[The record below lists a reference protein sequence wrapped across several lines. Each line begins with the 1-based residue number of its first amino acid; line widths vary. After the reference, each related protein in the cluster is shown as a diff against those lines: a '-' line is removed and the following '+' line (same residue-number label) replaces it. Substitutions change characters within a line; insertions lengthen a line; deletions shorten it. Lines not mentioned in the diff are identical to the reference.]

1 MLYLRKIIS
10 TISDYKQLKIND
22 MKKIALFLLFAI
34 IAAIAPLTLFAQNG
48 VHNGHRY
55 VDLGLPSGTKWSDCN
70 VGAKAKTNYG
80 YYYAWGETTRK
91 TNYSWS
97 TYKYGKN
104 YDKLTKYTDSYCGKN
119 GFADN
124 KNELDFSD
132 DVAQKLWGGKWR
144 IPSEEQFEELINY
157 TKQRWTRVNGVKG
170 LFFIGKNGNSIF
182 LPAAGCREGNSLCCS
197 NSVGHYWSRTL
208 DVNISCK
215 AEQLEFYSDDIVFV
229 RSDHDVADYFRSHGR
244 PIRPVYDKN
253 TPVESASKLKVSGT
267 DNGHG
272 YVDLGLPSGT
282 KWADRNVGASSPTQ
296 YGNYYAW
303 GETTTKSN
311 YDWDTYK
318 YGKLKFYERVIV
330 DSAVERKYELT
341 KYCTD
346 LDYGKNGF
354 KDNKKELD
362 FADDVA
368 HALWGGKWGIPSEEQ
383 FDELIEYTKHKW
395 VSINDKWGY
404 LFTGRNGN
412 SIFLPAA
419 GYRYDTSL
427 NYAGSYGFYW
437 SRTLYADYPVNAYY
451 LSFGS
456 GYVYVDYGGYGDNRC
471 YGHTV
476 RPVCP

>member
-1 MLYLRKIIS
+1 MLYLPNTIS

-55 VDLGLPSGTKWSDCN
+55 VDLGLPSGTKWADCN
-70 VGAKAKTNYG
+70 IGAKTKTNYG
-80 YYYAWGETTRK
+80 YYYAWGETSRK

-104 YDKLTKYTDSYCGKN
+104 YDKLTKYTDSYYGKN
-119 GFADN
+119 GYADN

-303 GETTTKSN
+303 GETSTKSN
-311 YDWDTYK
+311 YDGDTYR
-318 YGKLKFYERVIV
+318 FYNNGI
-330 DSAVERKYELT
+330 T
-341 KYCTD
+341 KYCTNSE
-346 LDYGKNGF
+346 YGKNGF

-362 FADDVA
+362 LDDDVA
-368 HALWGGKWGIPSEEQ
+368 HTQWGGQWQMPTKEQ
-383 FDELIEYTKHKW
+383 FDELEEYTTSKLTY
-395 VSINDKWGY
+395 INDTFGMLYTAK
-404 LFTGRNGN
+404 NGN

-419 GYRYDTSL
+419 GAREGTSL
-427 NYAGSYGFYW
+427 NCAGSNGDYW
-437 SRTLYADYPVNAYY
+437 SRTLYADYPYLAYTLHFCSGGMCVN
-451 LSFGS
+451 
-456 GYVYVDYGGYGDNRC
+456 DYDRSNGR
-471 YGHTV
+471 TV
-476 RPVCP
+476 RPVRP